1 MIPLINHA
9 SASGDQGSVVMT
21 FTEIIYLYIYISVYL
36 YISLYIY
43 RYIYIYIYIYIS
55 ISISYLMYP
64 YLYLSKSV
72 YIFYKSRYTQI
83 HGAYGIVK
91 SRSFRVTPSVCL
103 PGLPGHV
110 ALPHRGVELRRGLRQ
125 APQGGAEDLAITDQ
139 DCICV
144 ILRVLYKLSQHRL
157 TSTQIRYIIQ
167 THIYIS
173 YIYI

>member
-1 MIPLINHA
+1 
-9 SASGDQGSVVMT
+9 
-21 FTEIIYLYIYISVYL
+21 
-36 YISLYIY
+36 
-43 RYIYIYIYIYIS
+43 
-55 ISISYLMYP
+55 MYP

-125 APQGGAEDLAITDQ
+125 APQGGAEDLAIKIKIE
-139 DCICV
+139 ICV
-144 ILRVLYKLSQHRL
+144 ILFPQFP
-157 TSTQIRYIIQ
+157 QP
-167 THIYIS
+167 
-173 YIYI
+173 